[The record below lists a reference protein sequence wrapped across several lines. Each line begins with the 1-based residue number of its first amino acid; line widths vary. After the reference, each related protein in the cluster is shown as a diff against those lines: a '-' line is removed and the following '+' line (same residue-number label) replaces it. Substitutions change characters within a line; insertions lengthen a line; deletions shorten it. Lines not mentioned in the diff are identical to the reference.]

1 MMHEPDNINQPKW
14 EQVLHSLAQGNEVS
28 EDRFNELTAEE
39 RAYISEIRD
48 QQKLKEAV
56 ADLEAIDLN
65 ADWQGLSSRL
75 EEGLAGKR
83 LVPLFPKWVRYAAAV
98 LLPLAVALG
107 IHTYLPDRKKPAAAV
122 ESQAHMPSNG
132 VTLILGD
139 GSKVELKQR
148 QAIKNQDGAQ
158 IHTDAENAL
167 VYQANELAAETE
179 VFNTLIVPRGKTYK
193 LILDDLTEIW
203 LNADSRIR
211 YRANFAG
218 AALRDVYLEKGEAYF
233 RVAHN
238 TGKPF
243 IVHSGQMKVQ
253 VLGTAFN
260 VHTYS
265 GSILTTLVEGKVKVA
280 SPSSGKQVILSP
292 GQQSDF
298 DKNTGK
304 LVKQDVDVFPAVAW
318 KDGVIVFE
326 NQRMGDLMEQLART
340 YDYDIEFKDQG
351 LKQLHYTGR
360 ADRAESL
367 QNILGIIG
375 ETSALKFTIKDRT
388 VIIERP

>member
-1 MMHEPDNINQPKW
+1 MMSKPDNIDQPKW
-14 EQVLHSLAQGNEVS
+14 EQVLRSLAQGNEVS
-28 EDRFNELTAEE
+28 EDRFKELTAEE
-39 RAYISEIRD
+39 RAYISEINN

-56 ADLEAIDLN
+56 ADLEAIDLS
-65 ADWQGLSSRL
+65 ADWHAMGGRL
-75 EEGLAGKR
+75 EEESGSKR
-83 LVPLFPKWVRYAAAV
+83 LVPLLSKWVRYAAAV

-107 IHTYLPDRKKPAAAV
+107 IYTYLPDHKKQAPTV
-122 ESQAHMPSNG
+122 ESQPNMPSKD

-139 GSKVELKQR
+139 GSKVALKQR
-148 QAIKNQDGAQ
+148 QSIKNPDGTQ

-167 VYQANELAAETE
+167 VYQANEHNAGTA
-179 VFNTLIVPRGKTYK
+179 VFNTLIIPRGKTYK

-218 AALRDVYLEKGEAYF
+218 TATRDVYLEKGEAYF
-233 RVAHN
+233 QVAPN

-243 IVHSGQMKVQ
+243 IVHSGQMNVQ

-260 VHTYS
+260 MHTYS
-265 GSILTTLVEGKVKVA
+265 GSILTTLVEGKVKIA
-280 SPSSGKQVILSP
+280 SSSSGKQLILSP
-292 GQQSDF
+292 GQQSGF
-298 DKNTGK
+298 DKNTGS
-304 LVKQDVDVFPAVAW
+304 LTKQDVDVFPSVAW
-318 KDGVIVFE
+318 KDGMIVFA
-326 NQRMGDLMEQLART
+326 NQTMGDLMEQLARI
-340 YDYDIEFKDQG
+340 YDYEIEFKDQG

-367 QNILGIIG
+367 QNILGIIE

-388 VIIERP
+388 VIVDKP